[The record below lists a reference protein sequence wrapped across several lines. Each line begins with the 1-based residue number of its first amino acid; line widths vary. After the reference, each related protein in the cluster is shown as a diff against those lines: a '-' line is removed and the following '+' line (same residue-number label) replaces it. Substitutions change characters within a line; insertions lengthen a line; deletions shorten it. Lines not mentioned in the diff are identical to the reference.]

1 MGRTVLICD
10 DAMFARA
17 SLKQMLTR
25 AGYEVIGEA
34 ENGQEAV
41 AKYLALK
48 PDLTTMDIVMPQMSG
63 IDALREIMKA
73 DGTARV
79 VMCTAMG
86 QDKLLAEARNCGVKG
101 VVVKPYSSEQV
112 VKALEAALA

>member
-17 SLKQMLTR
+17 SLRQLLTR
-25 AGYEVIGEA
+25 AGYEVVGEA
-34 ENGQEAV
+34 ENGEDAV
-41 AKYLALK
+41 AKYLVLR
-48 PDLTTMDIVMPQMSG
+48 PDLTTMDIVMPKMSG
-63 IDALREIMKA
+63 LDALREIIRVDAKA
-73 DGTARV
+73 RI

-86 QDKLLAEARNCGVKG
+86 QDKLIAESIGSGAKG
-101 VVVKPYSSEQV
+101 VVVKPYAAEQV

>member
-86 QDKLLAEARNCGVKG
+86 QEKLLAEAHTCGVKG
-101 VVVKPYSSEQV
+101 VVVKPYSSEQIL
-112 VKALEAALA
+112 KALEAALV